1 MIDRNTNVQIT
12 DEAIAFAKPMLCEGA
27 DSFSLLFSKP
37 KEIQFIDM
45 KFDFELS
52 PDHFIEW
59 LKAEGE
65 EVIGDYKIDVYSM
78 CEYSCLYASMMLS
91 DKQLKGDMKIY
102 YGKFVFWEHYW
113 LGYTFNG
120 QEYFIDLTLQQFNEN
135 APKLAISKAI
145 NERVSGSYS
154 SLSEGEPIKD
164 YLERQRA
171 FMFYTNPKTM
181 EKPEYKVGW

>member
-12 DEAIAFAKPMLCEGA
+12 DETLAFAKPMLCEGA
-27 DSFSLLFSKP
+27 DSFSLLFSTP
-37 KEIQFIDM
+37 KEIEFVDV

-52 PDHFIEW
+52 TDHFIEW

-65 EVIGDYKIDVYSM
+65 EVIGDYKIDVSSM

-91 DKQLKGDMKIY
+91 DKELKGDMKIY
-102 YGKFVFWEHYW
+102 YGKFGFWEHYW

-120 QEYFIDLTLQQFNEN
+120 QEYFIDLTLQQFNQN
-135 APKLAISKAI
+135 SPKLAVSKAS

-154 SLSEGEPIKD
+154 SLSDGEPIKD

-181 EKPEYKVGW
+181 EKPQYKVGW

>member
-12 DEAIAFAKPMLCEGA
+12 NEALAFAKPMLCEGA
-27 DSFSLLFSKP
+27 DSFSLLFSTP
-37 KEIQFIDM
+37 KEIEFVDM

-52 PDHFIEW
+52 TDHFIEW

-65 EVIGDYKIDVYSM
+65 EVIGDYKIDVSSM

-91 DKQLKGDMKIY
+91 DKELKGDMKIY
-102 YGKFVFWEHYW
+102 YGKFGFWGHYW
-113 LGYTFNG
+113 LGYTING
-120 QEYFIDLTLQQFNEN
+120 EEYFIDLTLQQFNQN
-135 APKLAISKAI
+135 APKLAISKAS
-145 NERVSGSYS
+145 NERVSGNYS
-154 SLSEGEPIKD
+154 SLSDGEPIKN